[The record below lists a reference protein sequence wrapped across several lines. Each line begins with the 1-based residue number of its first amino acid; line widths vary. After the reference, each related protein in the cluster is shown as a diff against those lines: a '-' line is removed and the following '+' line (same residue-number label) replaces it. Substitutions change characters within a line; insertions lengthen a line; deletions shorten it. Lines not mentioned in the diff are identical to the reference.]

1 MHHAPWID
9 PRRMQSA
16 NQVDVNSSQPQNEG
30 DSIGSIIFKGI
41 MSPSGTQNG
50 TYYQYLVNQ
59 SQVEMGVPVNSGQ
72 SKVENTTT
80 TTTTTQKPPSESS
93 KSNVTVVKQLDTTKG
108 VITRHLYESGHIDSP
123 EICPDNGETIKLLII
138 ITSAPVHR
146 EARLAIRQT
155 WGHFGSRRDIAVAFL
170 VGAAGQTLDDSIA
183 AENYMYNDIIRGR
196 FVDSYNN
203 LTLKTISML
212 EWVDEHCPKASFILK
227 TDDDMFINVPKL
239 LQFAEKKHADK
250 RTIYGRLAKKWKPI
264 RNKKSKYYVSLEQYK
279 PPIFPQ
285 FTTGPAYL
293 LTSDCVSDLYK
304 KALNLTYLKLEDV
317 YTTGI
322 VAQEVNVKRVLVNE
336 FLNRRIAFNA
346 CNIKKSISLHMIK
359 PPEMFDLWKKLLDTT
374 VKCK

>member
-1 MHHAPWID
+1 MTFCFH
-9 PRRMQSA
+9 
-16 NQVDVNSSQPQNEG
+16 
-30 DSIGSIIFKGI
+30 
-41 MSPSGTQNG
+41 
-50 TYYQYLVNQ
+50 LL
-59 SQVEMGVPVNSGQ
+59 
-72 SKVENTTT
+72 VENTTT
-80 TTTTTQKPPSESS
+80 STTSTTTTQKPPPAPPNPP
-93 KSNVTVVKQLDTTKG
+93 KSNATVVRQLDTTKG
-108 VITRHLYESGHIDSP
+108 VITRDLYESGHVDSP
-123 EICPDNGETIKLLII
+123 VICPDSGETIKLLII

-146 EARLAIRQT
+146 DARLAIRQT
-155 WGHFGSRRDIAVAFL
+155 WGHFGSRRDIAIAFL
-170 VGAAGQTLDDSIA
+170 VGAAGQSMDDAIA

-212 EWVDEHCPKASFILK
+212 EWVDENCPRASFILK

-239 LQFAEKKHADK
+239 LQFTEKKHADK

-279 PPIFPQ
+279 PAIFPQ

-293 LTSDCVSDLYK
+293 LTSDCVKDLFN

-322 VAQEVNVKRVLVNE
+322 VAQEVNVRRILVNE

-346 CNIKKSISLHMIK
+346 CNIKKAISLHMIK
-359 PPEMFDLWKKLLDTT
+359 PPEQFDLWKKLLDTT